1 MHIESKRPAAFINCL
16 LFLSLFLLFAVLFV
30 SLVVKYPHTIE
41 GKIVLVASSRP
52 FEMLAP
58 QAGKLM
64 LLKCEGDTIEEASDV
79 AYVFKSTN
87 YFAVS
92 RMYECIKSGDLDRIY
107 SCLADTS
114 VTNHVGDLSSACND
128 LSLSLYEWLNYE
140 TINQLKSK
148 TDIMRLKDSIS
159 RSQLDVES
167 QILCYESLIEQ
178 QLNLMCQEDSLL
190 FLNGSVSKIQL
201 DQSVRNSLQQKQK
214 VQSINSALLTLK
226 QDILENAMEL
236 NNFVEVVRLKKNML
250 YQGVLS
256 KVSNLQ
262 SAIETWRAQSVI
274 VSPLCGHFE
283 LFPDVSD
290 GQTVVSGLQIIR
302 IVPFDDG
309 VLKGEML
316 FDSKESGVLKGN
328 EKVKITM
335 DSYSPNQYGY
345 LMGEVTGYS
354 SSVYSDPGTASSLRM
369 ANVSIDMKNQPFWWT
384 ELNYVHDMAGK
395 SEIIVEDRS
404 LLEQMF
410 NFILINMN

>member
-1 MHIESKRPAAFINCL
+1 M
-16 LFLSLFLLFAVLFV
+16 FLLFVALTV

-52 FEMLAP
+52 FEMPAP

-64 LLKCEGDTIEEASDV
+64 LLKCEGDTIEVASDV

-92 RMYECIKSGDLDRIY
+92 QMYECIKSGDLDRIY
-107 SCLADTS
+107 RCLADSS
-114 VTNHVGDLSSACND
+114 VSNHVGDLSSACND
-128 LSLSLYEWLNYE
+128 LRLSLYEWFNHE
-140 TINQLKSK
+140 TINQLNSK
-148 TDIMRLKDSIS
+148 ADIMRLKDSIS
-159 RSQLDVES
+159 RSQLGVES
-167 QILCYESLIEQ
+167 QILCYERLIDQ
-178 QLNLMCQEDSLL
+178 QLSLMCQEDSLL

-214 VQSINSALLTLK
+214 VQSVNSTLLTLR
-226 QDILENAMEL
+226 QDICKNALEL
-236 NNFVEVVRLKKNML
+236 NNFVEEVKLKKGML
-250 YQGVLS
+250 HQEVLS

-302 IVPFDDG
+302 IVPFDNG

-369 ANVSIDMKNQPFWWT
+369 ANVSIDMKDQPFWWT
-384 ELNYVHDMAGK
+384 ELRYVHGMAGK

-404 LLEQMF
+404 LLEQLF